1 MSLQVR
7 HLETNASCLAED
19 VMQKSAIIQ
28 QHYMDV
34 KDNVVDVMP
43 SPKQS
48 RSGAKRVLGGLASS
62 FRTGKEEESQKE
74 VIAKMQRVLE
84 ETLMKNIHLQKN
96 LEQLVGELND
106 TQKENERLKE
116 RLGIEVET

>member
-34 KDNVVDVMP
+34 KDNGNLLYVP
-43 SPKQS
+43 IKSLQ
-48 RSGAKRVLGGLASS
+48 LAD
-62 FRTGKEEESQKE
+62 
-74 VIAKMQRVLE
+74 L
-84 ETLMKNIHLQKN
+84 
-96 LEQLVGELND
+96 
-106 TQKENERLKE
+106 
-116 RLGIEVET
+116 